1 MVVYVKKMY
10 KKYEEIINYLI
21 VGVLTTVVSLSTYY
35 LCVVTILDPNI
46 GWQLQVA
53 NIISWVC
60 AVAFAYV
67 TNRIFVFKS
76 NNKNIFKEICSFTSS
91 RVITLIMDM
100 FIMFIIVT
108 VFKGNDKI
116 GKLVSQVVVTVGNYI
131 LSKLFVFK
139 EGKDAK

>member
-1 MVVYVKKMY
+1 MIVYAKKMY

-21 VGVLTTVVSLSTYY
+21 VGVLTTVVSLGTYY
-35 LCVVTILDPNI
+35 LCVVTILDPKI

-53 NIISWVC
+53 NIISWIC

-76 NNKNIFKEICSFTSS
+76 NNTNIFKEICSFTSS
-91 RVITLIMDM
+91 RVVTLFMDM
-100 FIMFIIVT
+100 FIMFMIVT
-108 VFKGNDKI
+108 IFNGNDKI
-116 GKLVSQVVVTVGNYI
+116 GKLVSQVVVTIGNYI

-139 EGKDAK
+139 EEKDGK